1 MNKIGA
7 SVLMLMSLSANAA
20 DQLPAVVAGA
30 MAGAVAG
37 AVAGATPNTGQG
49 EVDDKNLSSDCVKS
63 ISRLYR
69 FYFHEIYP
77 NPKNEACQKPS
88 EPLGPEETAEM
99 QSVIGNLRS
108 NCPMNVVAQ
117 ITGSFKE
124 LTEERDA

>member
-1 MNKIGA
+1 MKKISAGI
-7 SVLMLMSLSANAA
+7 LMLIALSANA

-37 AVAGATPNTGQG
+37 AVAGTTPG
-49 EVDDKNLSSDCVKS
+49 EVDDKNLSPDCVKS

-77 NPKNEACQKPS
+77 NPKNEACQKLS
-88 EPLGPEETAEM
+88 EALGPEETAEM
-99 QSVIGNLRS
+99 ESVIGNLKT

-117 ITGSFKE
+117 ITGSFRE
-124 LTEERDA
+124 LNQERDA